1 MIAIR
6 WTCLRLSIAE
16 MVWRLGRTLICL
28 SYPIGV
34 GAPYRCGKAM
44 FADMQTRAAASR
56 RAEAELREDPIPTG
70 KESA

>member
-16 MVWRLGRTLICL
+16 MFWRLGRTLICL

-34 GAPYRCGKAM
+34 GVPYRRGKKI
-44 FADMQTRAAASR
+44 FADMQRRAAASR
-56 RAEAELREDPIPTG
+56 RAEADPCG
-70 KESA
+70 ND